1 MNTFR
6 VMARP
11 VLRISRSE
19 IRFLPAGDQEE
30 KNDNVL
36 RMWIGD
42 EVRGRS
48 WLGYDWGGGGYRYCG
63 ILTPTV
69 GQGPLHSRGHIRCHL
84 ISIPSTTF
92 LSVTVILRSS
102 SCLLVCFLCL
112 LPPDRLSL
120 VSTTA
125 TALCSYPFLRQSF
138 LLTILCPYSL
148 RIISFLSNSS
158 DRS

>member
-1 MNTFR
+1 MTR
-6 VMARP
+6 L

-19 IRFLPAGDQEE
+19 IRFLTAGDQEE

-48 WLGYDWGGGGYRYCG
+48 WLGYDEQCGGGGYRYCG

-102 SCLLVCFLCL
+102 SCLLLRFLCL
-112 LPPDRLSL
+112 LAPDQLSL
-120 VSTTA
+120 VS
-125 TALCSYPFLRQSF
+125 
-138 LLTILCPYSL
+138 SL
-148 RIISFLSNSS
+148 HYRYCIMQPPIPQVNSS
-158 DRS
+158 PNHPLSFSSNLLFSVQLNRLF

>member
-1 MNTFR
+1 MNTSR

-48 WLGYDWGGGGYRYCG
+48 WLGYDEGGGGG
-63 ILTPTV
+63 T
-69 GQGPLHSRGHIRCHL
+69 
-84 ISIPSTTF
+84 
-92 LSVTVILRSS
+92 VTV
-102 SCLLVCFLCL
+102 
-112 LPPDRLSL
+112 
-120 VSTTA
+120 A
-125 TALCSYPFLRQSF
+125 Y
-138 LLTILCPYSL
+138 
-148 RIISFLSNSS
+148 
-158 DRS
+158 